1 MAALGSAQMVSTG
14 GGSSVLGIFVSVL
27 LNLVPG
33 MYERC
38 VCSKP
43 CAILVVAVGTHCC
56 VHESTASARH
66 ARYGTSIRHYGP
78 YITAPSHHTWQTFRV
93 RAKLFIPPALPSQPS
108 FNAAAAANLPPP
120 RADSRSRSSEDIG
133 RSSAPFGGLFY
144 VVFGLLPRRVPLD
157 FSVFSSSSATFRA
170 SMVHG
175 GPQVNC
181 GASPAAA
188 SPTAASPAAASPA
201 ATSPGAASPAAGNVP
216 FVHS

>member
-1 MAALGSAQMVSTG
+1 M
-14 GGSSVLGIFVSVL
+14 
-27 LNLVPG
+27 
-33 MYERC
+33 
-38 VCSKP
+38 
-43 CAILVVAVGTHCC
+43 VVAVGTHCC

-66 ARYGTSIRHYGP
+66 VTYEANVVTHGP
-78 YITAPSHHTWQTFRV
+78 CLSAPSHHTRQAFEETPSASF
-93 RAKLFIPPALPSQPS
+93 APATPPQPS
-108 FNAAAAANLPPP
+108 FNAADAANLPPP
-120 RADSRSRSSEDIG
+120 RADARSRSSEDIG

-201 ATSPGAASPAAGNVP
+201 AASPGAASPAAGNVP

>member
-33 MYERC
+33 MYDRC

-78 YITAPSHHTWQTFRV
+78 YLTAPSHHTWQTSRA

-157 FSVFSSSSATFRA
+157 FSVFSSSSTTSRA
-170 SMVHG
+170 SAAYIHAH
-175 GPQVNC
+175 C
-181 GASPAAA
+181 TRCASL
-188 SPTAASPAAASPA
+188 SPL
-201 ATSPGAASPAAGNVP
+201 
-216 FVHS
+216 